1 MTLSSIY
8 DQLKKYIDLKVS
20 DLSDKLRNLFVEYKT
35 KEVGSN
41 IGAIKTVNNHI
52 NNINTV
58 SDNINSVINTSLY
71 TNYIF
76 NVSNNINTVITNYK
90 YIGNINFVANNHDS
104 IDALADY
111 YKNHNIQVGAN
122 AQFLGNQPIKAIQ
135 YMSNTNTENIVI
147 KSGLSAFA
155 IDYLDNTNNASL
167 TIENGAVFKI
177 L

>member
-1 MTLSSIY
+1 MTISSIY

-35 KEVGSN
+35 KEVGNN
-41 IGAIKTVNNHI
+41 IDAVKTVSDNV
-52 NNINTV
+52 NNINTNLKYI
-58 SDNINSVINTSLY
+58 DIINTTSKNIQY
-71 TNYIF
+71 VQNTGRFIKNIQTNAKHIG
-76 NVSNNINTVITNYK
+76 SINY
-90 YIGNINFVANNHDS
+90 VAYNCDS
-104 IDALADY
+104 IKAITDY
-111 YKNHNIQVGAN
+111 YKNNNIQVGAN

-135 YMSNTNTENIVI
+135 YMSNTNSENIVI

-155 IDYLDNTNNASL
+155 IDHLDNTNNASL

>member
-1 MTLSSIY
+1 MTISSVY
-8 DQLKKYIDLKVS
+8 DKLKQYIDLK
-20 DLSDKLRNLFVEYKT
+20 LYNFSDKLRDLFIEHKT

-41 IGAIKTVNNHI
+41 IEAVKVDYEH
-52 NNINTV
+52 
-58 SDNINSVINTSLY
+58 
-71 TNYIF
+71 
-76 NVSNNINTVITNYK
+76 
-90 YIGNINFVANNHDS
+90 IGNINFVADNYSS

-111 YKNHNIQVGAN
+111 LHNIDVGAN

-135 YMSNTNTENIVI
+135 YMSNTNSENIVI

-155 IDYLDNTNNASL
+155 IDHLDNTNNASL